1 MMLKR
6 TICCTVCVCLIICAL
21 LARGIGE
28 TSLPGGL
35 YTTTEDRTFIKWVDF
50 HASYEAM
57 SCALE
62 LDIQSYEQ
70 DVRISW
76 IDLLAYAA
84 AKNGGSF
91 PSSAVSDVRSCAQ
104 ALKDGKTMEE
114 LTQNLK
120 YYDYYSE
127 AYTAILGGFVGEY
140 YTEMD
145 CENGDRRIEKRYG
158 LKAFLP
164 IAYQYSFSHYDDFG
178 ASRSYGYNRAHQG
191 NDLMA
196 AVGTPVV
203 CVETGIVEEMGWNRF
218 GGWRI
223 GIRSLDSKR
232 YYYYAHLQKGHP
244 FNNMLSI
251 GQQVQGG
258 EVIGYVGMTGYSST
272 EDVNGMNVPHLHFG
286 LQLIFDESQKESETE
301 IWIDVYHLVDLL
313 RKNPSLVVKNEQTGE
328 YEKKYKVYDSPG
340 QR

>member
-28 TSLPGGL
+28 TSLPAGL

-70 DVRISW
+70 DVRINW

-104 ALKDGKTMEE
+104 SLKDGKTMEE

-120 YYDYYSE
+120 YYRNYKLLTLPPQY
-127 AYTAILGGFVGEY
+127 LLHLF
-140 YTEMD
+140 
-145 CENGDRRIEKRYG
+145 
-158 LKAFLP
+158 LAFL
-164 IAYQYSFSHYDDFG
+164 QQF
-178 ASRSYGYNRAHQG
+178 
-191 NDLMA
+191 L
-196 AVGTPVV
+196 AVQ
-203 CVETGIVEEMGWNRF
+203 M
-218 GGWRI
+218 
-223 GIRSLDSKR
+223 
-232 YYYYAHLQKGHP
+232 
-244 FNNMLSI
+244 
-251 GQQVQGG
+251 
-258 EVIGYVGMTGYSST
+258 
-272 EDVNGMNVPHLHFG
+272 
-286 LQLIFDESQKESETE
+286 KE
-301 IWIDVYHLVDLL
+301 LCGP
-313 RKNPSLVVKNEQTGE
+313 NP
-328 YEKKYKVYDSPG
+328 
-340 QR
+340 